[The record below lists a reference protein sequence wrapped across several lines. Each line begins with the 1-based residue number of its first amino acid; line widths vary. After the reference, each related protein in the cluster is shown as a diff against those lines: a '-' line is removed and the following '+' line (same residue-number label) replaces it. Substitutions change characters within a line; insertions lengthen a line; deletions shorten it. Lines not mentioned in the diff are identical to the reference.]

1 MCGWTQRDMFLGGEF
16 LMRQVSINALWWL
29 AFAMMVSAALN
40 RLPLTS
46 MKLVVCV
53 SASLS
58 STGVSICASG
68 CNWMDLF
75 RIPDKLMWVTLSLSE
90 ISL

>member
-1 MCGWTQRDMFLGGEF
+1 
-16 LMRQVSINALWWL
+16 
-29 AFAMMVSAALN
+29 MMVSAALN
-40 RLPLTS
+40 RLPLIS
-46 MKLVVCV
+46 MKLVTCV

-75 RIPDKLMWVTLSLSE
+75 RIPDKLMWVTLSLSGSTS
-90 ISL
+90 IALSSSCVSDLDGSAAMVWFFWL